1 MLEVADIFRLHG
13 PAYREKFGNRMLPS
27 HRRAMQDIETCR
39 TASLG
44 GQLYYC
50 AQCAEQRYSYHSCKN
65 RHCPKCQNEQVND
78 WLAEQQSLLLPIPHF
93 LVTFTLPD
101 ELRAV
106 ARSNQKTIYNLLFRA
121 SAQALQ
127 QLAQDP
133 RFVGARP
140 GMVGVLHTWTRQ
152 LLYHP
157 HLHYI
162 VTGGGLTA
170 DGRWR
175 ASRKDFLVPVKALSK
190 IFPAKLRDQLKKTQL
205 FAQVEARVWQ
215 KDWVVHSEPVGSGEQ
230 AFKYLAPYIFRAAI
244 SNNRLLTLENGNLTF
259 AYKESASAQVKRCTV
274 TAEEFIRRFLQ
285 HVLPPR
291 FIKVRYFG
299 LLSPSNRQLLQKASQ
314 LLSATSSQ
322 LKRAEVKTTAPLAL
336 LSCPHCGGPLT
347 LLSPLAPRGRPPHE
361 TPAAGYCR
369 IPIVPGHRGALLS
382 PSPPHSVSNRKKTSL
397 SGWLPLPQAQHDSP
411 HGSFSSPG
419 SSFTHSLLSSVVYAN
434 SK

>member
-13 PAYREKFGNRMLPS
+13 PEYRAKFSARMLPS

-39 TASLG
+39 TESLG

-50 AQCAEQRYSYHSCKN
+50 QQCDQQRYSYHSCKN
-65 RHCPKCQNEQVND
+65 RHCPKCQNDQAND
-78 WLAEQQSLLLPIPHF
+78 WLKEQQSLLLPIAHF
-93 LVTFTLPD
+93 LVTFTLPA

-127 QLAQDP
+127 QLAQEP
-133 RFVGARP
+133 RFVGARL

-157 HLHYI
+157 HVHYI
-162 VTGGGLTA
+162 VTGGGLSTE
-170 DGRWR
+170 GRWLS
-175 ASRKDFLVPVKALSK
+175 SRKDFLVHVKPLSR
-190 IFPAKLRDQLKKTQL
+190 IFRAKFRDELKKTEL
-205 FAQVEARVWQ
+205 FAAVAPRVWR

-230 AFKYLAPYIFRAAI
+230 AFQYLAPYIFRVAI
-244 SNNRLLTLENGNLTF
+244 SNNRLRKLENGNVTF

-299 LLSPSNRQLLQKASQ
+299 LLSPSNRQLLQRARQ
-314 LLSATSSQ
+314 LLSATSSK
-322 LKRAEVKTTAPLAL
+322 LKREEVKTTAPLAV

-347 LLSPLAPRGRPPHE
+347 LLSPLAPRGRAP
-361 TPAAGYCR
+361 
-369 IPIVPGHRGALLS
+369 
-382 PSPPHSVSNRKKTSL
+382 
-397 SGWLPLPQAQHDSP
+397 
-411 HGSFSSPG
+411 
-419 SSFTHSLLSSVVYAN
+419 
-434 SK
+434 